1 MVFHKAICR
10 IGDTFRRPGK
20 EILTLI
26 WPSVDNCPQGEVHVV
41 SVLAI
46 RSSKRFAVRRPIDLR
61 EETGAKRGG
70 LMIELSCEGCRISGV
85 NSLAYTIDQQLTLDF
100 GEDERISG
108 WVRWAHDGFVGVKFA
123 SALRPAEL
131 TSMLEVSRMAPERRY
146 GT

>member
-1 MVFHKAICR
+1 M
-10 IGDTFRRPGK
+10 
-20 EILTLI
+20 
-26 WPSVDNCPQGEVHVV
+26 
-41 SVLAI
+41 SVLTI
-46 RSSKRFAVRRPIDLR
+46 RSHKRFAVRRSINLH
-61 EETGAKRGG
+61 ETSGGKRGG
-70 LMIELSCEGCRISGV
+70 LMIELSSEGCRISGV

-131 TSMLEVSRMAPERRY
+131 TSMLEVSRMAPERCY